1 MAVFRFRMQSILDMK
16 EKMEQQSKNEF
27 AQAQKELLDE
37 EEEMQKLRRKE
48 ELLYEEGMRLRQSTI
63 EIQEILDNKKAI
75 EHVKGLIEQQRLAVV
90 MAEKKVDAATKR
102 MMDARVQTKTY
113 EKLREKAL
121 AEYQMEENKKENKE
135 VDELNSYRFGQRPAE

>member
-90 MAEKKVDAATKR
+90 MAEKKVDVATKR

>member
-27 AQAQKELLDE
+27 AQAQKELLEE

-113 EKLREKAL
+113 EKLREKAM

>member
-135 VDELNSYRFGQRPAE
+135 VDELNSYRFGQKPAE